1 MTISFPLRTLTA
13 AAASLCVA
21 AASADVLVDIPGPSS
36 LDSIADGSFITV
48 GIDGSFSPVLGV
60 VATNSAAKT
69 WDSLYSWSD
78 SIVYLTNATFT
89 GFDLQAHDTSTIN
102 YSGGSNPDLSVAT
115 FDDAAFNMSGGTLG
129 FLGSGGGTGFG
140 GTVTVSGGTVA
151 QGVACAGGAV
161 FITGGTY
168 LTPTYGLPFTFI
180 SLVPAGVT
188 FSGTNILA
196 YYQGIDLGNGFDG
209 NVWKLKGTLAN
220 GGSVDGLYMVDVG
233 IFDPTIIVN
242 YAGVQIA
249 PPDSPPV
256 ANAGADFS
264 VDEGDLVV
272 LDGSASSDPDDDA
285 LTYSWVQL
293 PGGPSVSL
301 SGADTATP
309 SFTSPMVAVGG
320 ETLNFELTVTANG
333 VSTTDTVSVNVVNVN
348 HVPVAEA
355 GLDQNVVEGAWVT
368 LYGENS
374 FDSDGDGITYSW
386 VQVSGP
392 PAIALSGTD
401 TANPMFV
408 APWVT
413 SAGDAMVFE
422 LTVDDGFPADAPA
435 DGYDFDSVKDTVT
448 VFISNLN
455 GFPTAEAGP
464 CETFNE
470 NATADL
476 DGTASTDPDND
487 ILSYSWVQV
496 SGPSVSLT
504 GANTATPTFTAPSI
518 GGCTTYVTLKFRLTV
533 TDGYGGIDTDEVI
546 IKVRNVGNPPDI
558 SDARPSDCMLW
569 PPNHK
574 LECISIEGVRSKG
587 SNGCGGGCGYGYGY
601 GYGGYGYGYGNNGGP
616 VTITVTSVTQDEPT
630 NGLGDG
636 DTAIDAVIKSDGRVL
651 LRAERSGTGNG
662 RVYRIHF
669 TATNAAGS
677 ASGSVKVYVPKS
689 KHSGAVDSG
698 QNFVSTQ

>member
-1 MTISFPLRTLTA
+1 MTISFPFRTLAA

-21 AASADVLVDIPGPSS
+21 AASADVLVDSPGPSS

-60 VATNSAAKT
+60 VASNSAAKT

-102 YSGGSNPDLSVAT
+102 YSGGVNPDLSVAT

-168 LTPTYGLPFTFI
+168 LTPTYGLPFSFI

-249 PPDSPPV
+249 PPDSPPT

-309 SFTSPMVAVGG
+309 SFTSPMVASGG

-333 VSTTDTVSVNVVNVN
+333 VSSTDTVSVNVVNVN

-401 TANPMFV
+401 TANPTFV
-408 APWVT
+408 APWVG
-413 SAGDAMVFE
+413 SAGDSMVFE

-435 DGYDFDSVKDTVT
+435 DGHDFDSVKDTVT

-470 NATADL
+470 NSTADL
-476 DGTASTDPDND
+476 DGSASTDPDND

-496 SGPSVSLT
+496 SGPSVSLN

-533 TDGYGGIDTDEVI
+533 EDGYGGIDTDDVI
-546 IKVRNVGNPPDI
+546 VKVRNVGNPPDI

-574 LECISIEGVRSKG
+574 LECITIEGVRSK
-587 SNGCGGGCGYGYGY
+587 NKCGGGCGYGYG
-601 GYGGYGYGYGNNGGP
+601 NGGFGFNSGS
-616 VTITVTSVTQDEPT
+616 VNITITGVTQDEPT